1 MKTLSNVKEVVNFS
15 NNVVNE
21 KTIDQ
26 EELKSQ
32 QAQILLGFAQIW
44 AACPFLVVSIRKTR
58 VLRIDIIRHP
68 SPFLKK

>member
-1 MKTLSNVKEVVNFS
+1 MKTLPNVKEVVNLS

-32 QAQILLGFAQIW
+32 QTQILSGSAQIW

-58 VLRIDIIRHP
+58 VLRIDIDIIRHP
-68 SPFLKK
+68 SHF